1 MEPRVVGITGPLQ
14 GQTLSLPEGEVSIG
28 REPSNQLWAADG
40 SLSRRHCVF
49 HRNGAN
55 VLLRDLGSRNGT
67 RVNGVPVS
75 EQSLQHGDEISVGLS
90 LFIFLEDAY
99 SEETHSNPVELEDTN
114 SITGVAYLL
123 PREESDFPLLPT
135 KDEEVLGT
143 VTPVRVRSDLNAL
156 LKIATAISSIR
167 DRESLQWQLL
177 GFIFDVIP
185 GERGSVLFFDPKGE
199 ISSTTAWDR
208 VRGPEHI
215 VPINQAVLKKV
226 ITERSGLLVTGAAS
240 SPSPKRAA
248 SGPAENGSTSLL
260 CVPMAV
266 GERVTGVIYLDAK
279 VPTVQF
285 DANHLRVLQA
295 IAHIS
300 ALALENLNQW
310 EKLQQ
315 ENLSLRAEIGLK
327 HDIVGGGPQIRKVF
341 DFIRK
346 VAPADSTVLIQGE
359 SGTGKELVARAIHSN
374 SPRADH
380 PFIAINS
387 AAITASLLESELF
400 GHEKGAFTGAVAQKK
415 GKVELAEGGTL
426 FLDEISELAPELQAK
441 LLRVLQE
448 REFERVGGTRSI
460 PLNIR
465 LIAATNKSLAQAV
478 ESGQFRK
485 DLFYRLNVVAVTL
498 PPLRDRREDIPE
510 MAEYFLRKARSK
522 CQTLAKS
529 ISPEAMVCLKQYDW
543 PGNVRELENA
553 MERAAVLGTNDLVR
567 PDDLPESIVEGGN
580 VPGESAN
587 YYNALKDFKKQ
598 LIQQA
603 LQQANGSY
611 LEAAKTLGLHPNSL
625 LRLMRNLNIKSASK
639 GLSSTGAA

>member
-1 MEPRVVGITGPLQ
+1 MDPRIIGIAGPFQ

-28 REPSNQLWAADG
+28 REPANQLWAADAA
-40 SLSRRHCVF
+40 LSRHHCSLV
-49 HRNGAN
+49 RNGADIRI
-55 VLLRDLGSRNGT
+55 RDLGSRNGT
-67 RVNGVPVS
+67 RVNSVPVT

-90 LFIFLEDAY
+90 LFLFLQE
-99 SEETHSNPVELEDTN
+99 SPTEETRSNPVEFEQTN
-114 SITGVAYLL
+114 TITGIAYLL
-123 PREESDFPLLPT
+123 PREETDSPVLEASAPT
-135 KDEEVLGT
+135 RLRG
-143 VTPVRVRSDLNAL
+143 DLNAL

-185 GERGSVLFFDPKGE
+185 AERGSVLFFDPQGD
-199 ISSTTAWDR
+199 ILSTTAWDR
-208 VRGPEHI
+208 VRGPEHV
-215 VPINQAVLKKV
+215 VPVSQAVLKKV
-226 ITERSGLLVTGAAS
+226 VTERSGMLVTGAGH
-240 SPSPKRAA
+240 AA
-248 SGPAENGSTSLL
+248 SAKSAPGSPENHATSLL
-260 CVPMAV
+260 CVPMIV
-266 GERVTGVIYLDAK
+266 GERVSGVIYLDAK

-285 DANHLRVLQA
+285 DSNHLRVLQA
-295 IAHIS
+295 IAHIA
-300 ALALENLNQW
+300 ALALENLDHW
-310 EKLQQ
+310 EKLRQ
-315 ENLSLRAEIGLK
+315 ENLSLRAEIGIK

-374 SPRADH
+374 SPRADR

-387 AAITASLLESELF
+387 AAIAATLLESELF

-460 PLNIR
+460 PLDIR
-465 LIAATNKSLAQAV
+465 LIAATNQSLAQAV
-478 ESGQFRK
+478 DANHFRK

-510 MAEYFLRKARSK
+510 LAEHFLRKARSK
-522 CQTLAKS
+522 CQTLARS
-529 ISPEAMVCLKQYDW
+529 ISPEAMACLTQYEW
-543 PGNVRELENA
+543 PGNIRELENA
-553 MERAAVLGTNDLVR
+553 IERAAVLGTNELIQ
-567 PDDLPESIVEGGN
+567 PDDLPEGVVEGGE
-580 VPGESAN
+580 VSGESAN
-587 YYNALKDFKKQ
+587 YYASLKEFKRQ

-603 LQQANGSY
+603 LQKANGSY
-611 LEAAKTLGLHPNSL
+611 VDAAKLLGLHPNSL
-625 LRLMRNLNIKSASK
+625 LRLIRNLNVKASPR
-639 GLSSTGAA
+639 GLSSSGAV

>member
-1 MEPRVVGITGPLQ
+1 
-14 GQTLSLPEGEVSIG
+14 
-28 REPSNQLWAADG
+28 
-40 SLSRRHCVF
+40 
-49 HRNGAN
+49 
-55 VLLRDLGSRNGT
+55 
-67 RVNGVPVS
+67 
-75 EQSLQHGDEISVGLS
+75 
-90 LFIFLEDAY
+90 
-99 SEETHSNPVELEDTN
+99 
-114 SITGVAYLL
+114 
-123 PREESDFPLLPT
+123 
-135 KDEEVLGT
+135 
-143 VTPVRVRSDLNAL
+143 
-156 LKIATAISSIR
+156 
-167 DRESLQWQLL
+167 
-177 GFIFDVIP
+177 
-185 GERGSVLFFDPKGE
+185 
-199 ISSTTAWDR
+199 
-208 VRGPEHI
+208 
-215 VPINQAVLKKV
+215 
-226 ITERSGLLVTGAAS
+226 
-240 SPSPKRAA
+240 
-248 SGPAENGSTSLL
+248 
-260 CVPMAV
+260 
-266 GERVTGVIYLDAK
+266 
-279 VPTVQF
+279 VQF
-285 DANHLRVLQA
+285 DGNHLRVLQA

-300 ALALENLNQW
+300 ALALENLNQL

-374 SPRADH
+374 SSRADH

-387 AAITASLLESELF
+387 AAIAASLLESELF

-415 GKVELAEGGTL
+415 GKVELAEGGSL

-529 ISPEAMVCLKQYDW
+529 ISPEAMDCLKQYDW

-553 MERAAVLGTNDLVR
+553 IERAAVLGTNDLVR

-639 GLSSTGAA
+639 GLSSTGGA